1 MQTVFNSKEYVVL
14 LLLILFCTVGIYSKN
29 DFTDNNGGAGH
40 ADDISKLLTGKG
52 YYSNSG
58 NYKLFPILTGLT
70 YIMYLTVDSTWY
82 NEELE
87 IPHDN
92 VTKATK
98 YLEDRQKELK
108 INGIPNIKE
117 FLTPGGSFH
126 GEYTHLGWD
135 HPSYAPNTAGKWSIR
150 KEILRD
156 FLGRNFAFGLNDS
169 ADIIKPSKRDSFAA
183 LLYYVHILGDH
194 ENNTIT
200 TARSRIPIKSL
211 DEQDDDE
218 TGIIT
223 HWERND
229 KNENG
234 IPMTTI
240 IVELNTHL
248 KILFRGQENTSYY
261 KKLFSINGY
270 LPGVQINAE
279 DNKTERAKKIQNN
292 QKEKAKWI
300 LDILFYNVPYL
311 LRNES
316 FAKGFYAEMQK

>member
-1 MQTVFNSKEYVVL
+1 MIYNHKRCAAL
-14 LLLILFCTVGIYSKN
+14 LFLVLFCTSGIYPKH

-58 NYKLFPILTGLT
+58 NHKLFPVLTGLT

-82 NEELE
+82 SEEGG

-92 VTKATK
+92 VDKAKK
-98 YLEDRQKELK
+98 YLELHQRELK
-108 INGIPNIKE
+108 TNGIPNIKN

-135 HPSYAPNTAGKWSIR
+135 HPSYAPDTAKKWLVR

-156 FLGRNFAFGLNDS
+156 FLGKHFAFGLNDS
-169 ADIIKPSKRDSFAA
+169 TDIIKPSKRDSFAA

-200 TARSRIPIKSL
+200 TARSRIPIKNP
-211 DEQDDDE
+211 DEQNDEE

-223 HWERND
+223 HWEGNDRN
-229 KNENG
+229 NNG
-234 IPMTTI
+234 TPTTTI
-240 IVELNTHL
+240 VEELNHHL
-248 KILFRGQENTSYY
+248 KILFDDQKNTSQY
-261 KKLFSINGY
+261 KNIIRYK
-270 LPGVQINAE
+270 
-279 DNKTERAKKIQNN
+279 
-292 QKEKAKWI
+292 
-300 LDILFYNVPYL
+300 
-311 LRNES
+311 
-316 FAKGFYAEMQK
+316 